1 MNLPNWVNR
10 VKSTLSAFVCVIGLR
25 PALRKCVTVSGQG
38 LAHIPGGTVRR
49 FSIFAVIPISVLVL
63 ALGSATTAEAR
74 PAQRST
80 PLTFAPV
87 CSLAPQGFATCDAQ
101 VAVDHIAAPAAAE
114 ATKPGGFGPADI
126 RSAYALSTTA
136 GSGRTVAVIG
146 AYDNPTAAANLAV
159 YRKTFGLPPC
169 TTANGCLRKV
179 NQSGGSSMP
188 EADAGWSAESNLD
201 LDMVSA
207 ACASCKILLV
217 EATNSSMAN
226 LADAV
231 NYAATQKVSAI
242 SNSYSSGD
250 TAHSAAYD
258 HPGIAI
264 TASTGDHGYAANAP
278 ATYKT
283 VIAVGG
289 TSLKRSSNA
298 RGWTESVWT
307 GSGSGCST
315 MNAKPSWQT
324 TATSCPGKA
333 VADVSAV
340 ADPNTGV
347 ATYQGKSGWQVYG
360 GTSASA
366 PIIAG
371 VYAMSGNTTGYPAS
385 YTWAHNSGLND
396 VTTGSNGKC
405 SGHPTRWCTALS
417 GWDGPTGLGTPKGTS
432 SF

>member
-1 MNLPNWVNR
+1 
-10 VKSTLSAFVCVIGLR
+10 LSV
-25 PALRKCVTVSGQG
+25 
-38 LAHIPGGTVRR
+38 
-49 FSIFAVIPISVLVL
+49 FAVVSIPLLVLVL
-63 ALGSATTAEAR
+63 CSATDAESR

-80 PLTFAPV
+80 LTFAPA
-87 CSLAPQGFATCDAQ
+87 CTLAPRGFATCDAQ
-101 VAVDHIAAPAAAE
+101 VAADDVAAPAAAT
-114 ATKPGGFGPADI
+114 ATKPSGFVPVDI
-126 RSAYALSTTA
+126 RSAYALSATA
-136 GSGRTVAVIG
+136 GRGRTVAVIS

-159 YRKTFGLPPC
+159 YRTTFGLPAC
-169 TTANGCLRKV
+169 TTANGCFRKV

-188 EADAGWSAESNLD
+188 VGDAGWSAESNLD

-226 LADAV
+226 LAVAV

-242 SNSYSSGD
+242 SASYSGAD
-250 TAHSAAYD
+250 TSQSAAYD

-278 ATYKT
+278 ASYKT

-298 RGWTESVWT
+298 RGWTETAWT

-315 MNAKPSWQT
+315 KNAKPPWQT

-333 VADVSAV
+333 LADVSAV

-366 PIIAG
+366 PIIAS
-371 VYAMSGNTTGYPAS
+371 VYAMSGNTTGYPGS
-385 YTWAHNSGLND
+385 YTWSHRSGLND

-405 SGHPTRWCTALS
+405 SGHPARWCTALS